1 MQNTDPHAPNPA
13 TEDSAA
19 TGGDERNAEIEALTI
34 RLVQAEGELAQMR
47 EIVLRERAEIENQR
61 RRLQRDLDQARR
73 FANEKILADLLPV
86 FDGLDRGLAI
96 ETDDVATLREGMELT
111 LKSLDKLGQTHGLKV
126 IDPLH
131 QPFNP
136 DHHQAMSMVQS
147 REFEPNTVVAVLQ
160 KGFVLNDRLLRPA
173 LVAVAKEA
181 E

>member
-13 TEDSAA
+13 PEDGAA
-19 TGGDERNAEIEALTI
+19 TGDDERNAEIEALNI

-86 FDGLDRGLAI
+86 FDGLERGLAI
-96 ETDDVATLREGMELT
+96 ETEDAASLREGMELT

-136 DHHQAMSMVQS
+136 DQHQAMSMVQS

>member
-13 TEDSAA
+13 PDDSAA

-96 ETDDVATLREGMELT
+96 ETEDAAALREGMELT
-111 LKSLDKLGQTHGLKV
+111 LKALDKLGQTHGLKV